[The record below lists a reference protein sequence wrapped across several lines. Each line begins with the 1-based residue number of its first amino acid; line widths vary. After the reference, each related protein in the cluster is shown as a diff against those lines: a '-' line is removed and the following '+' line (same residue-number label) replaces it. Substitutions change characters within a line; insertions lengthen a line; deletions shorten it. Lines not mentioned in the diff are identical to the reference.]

1 MVLKIAFRNVFRQK
15 RRTLL
20 TALTMFG
27 GFTLCS
33 FSVAWMD
40 GTYNSVI
47 DMFTRNRLG
56 HIQIHHNEYRD
67 RPSLYRNIAD
77 YEAVGRVLDGVEG
90 VEAWAPRIFTAGLA
104 SVGARTAGVQIVGV
118 DPVRETET
126 TRFDRKIQ
134 TGRGFSD
141 GSSYEA
147 LLGKG
152 LAKRLDAEIGDDVVI
167 VSQGADGSIA
177 NERYAVVGTI
187 DSGNDM
193 SDQMTM
199 YLSLGIAQELLVLEG
214 KVHEIA
220 IVADDINRLYR
231 QSDRIAAALG
241 DPRLAVEPWQVFAKS
256 FYDAMTADQKGN
268 WISIVVITMLVAI
281 GVLNTVLMNVLERTR
296 EYGLMRAMGTSPAT
310 VFSLVI
316 IEVVVMAIMSVIVAG
331 IVSYILNYSL
341 ASGGGI
347 PMPVEIEYGGVTFD
361 SMNTEVNTRSYLIP
375 LFCVVSSAVFISIF
389 PAIKAARTRPAVA
402 MRSH

>member
-1 MVLKIAFRNVFRQK
+1 MVLKIAFRNVFRQR

-27 GFTLCS
+27 GFVLCS
-33 FSVAWMD
+33 FSIAFTD
-40 GTYNSVI
+40 GTYNNVI
-47 DMFTRNRLG
+47 DMFTRNQLG
-56 HIQIHHNEYRD
+56 HIQIHHGEYRD
-67 RPSLYRNIAD
+67 RPSLYRNITNYD
-77 YEAVGRVLDGVEG
+77 AVGRVLDDVEG
-90 VEAWAPRIFTAGLA
+90 VASWAPRVFTAGLA
-104 SVGARTAGVQIVGV
+104 SVGTRTAGVQIIGIN
-118 DPVRETET
+118 PARETET
-126 TRFDRKIQ
+126 TRFDKKIE

-152 LAKRLDAEIGDDVVI
+152 LANRLDAEIGDDVVI

-177 NERYAVVGTI
+177 NERYTYVGTI
-187 DSGNDM
+187 DSGDAM
-193 SDQMTM
+193 SDQVTM

-220 IVADDINRLYR
+220 IVADDVNRLYR
-231 QSDRIAAALG
+231 QSDRITAALG
-241 DPRLAVEPWQVFAKS
+241 DPQLAVEPWQVFAKS
-256 FYDAMTADQKGN
+256 FYDAMTADQKGG

-296 EYGLMRAMGTSPAT
+296 EYGLMRAMGTSPAS

-316 IEVVVMAIMSVIVAG
+316 IEVIVMAVMTVIVAC
-331 IVSYILNYSL
+331 IVSYVLNYSL
-341 ASGGGI
+341 SSVGI
-347 PMPVEIEYGGVTFD
+347 PMPLEIEYGGVSFN
-361 SMNTEVNTRSYLIP
+361 SMNTEINTRSYLIP
-375 LFCVVSSAVFISIF
+375 LFCVVFSAAFISIF

>member
-1 MVLKIAFRNVFRQK
+1 MVLKIAFRNVFRQR

-27 GFTLCS
+27 GFVLCS
-33 FSVAWMD
+33 FSIAFTD
-40 GTYNSVI
+40 GTYNNVI
-47 DMFTRNRLG
+47 DMFTRNQLG
-56 HIQIHHNEYRD
+56 HIQIHHSEYRD

-90 VEAWAPRIFTAGLA
+90 VAAWAPRIFTAGLA
-104 SVGARTAGVQIVGV
+104 SVGTRTTGVQIIGV
-118 DPVRETET
+118 DPARETEA
-126 TRFDRKIQ
+126 TRFDKKIQ

-177 NERYAVVGTI
+177 NERYTFVGTI
-187 DSGNDM
+187 DSGDAM
-193 SDQMTM
+193 RDQTTM

-214 KVHEIA
+214 RVHEIA

-241 DPRLAVEPWQVFAKS
+241 DAQLAVEPWQVFAKT
-256 FYDAMTADQKGN
+256 FYDAMTADQKGG
-268 WISIVVITMLVAI
+268 WISIVVITALVAI

-296 EYGLMRAMGTSPAT
+296 EYGLMRAMGTSPAS

-316 IEVVVMAIMSVIVAG
+316 IEVIVMAVMTVIVAS
-331 IVSYILNYSL
+331 IVSYILNYSV
-341 ASGGGI
+341 SFVGI
-347 PMPVEIEYGGVTFD
+347 PMPVEIEYGGVSFN
-361 SMNTEVNTRSYLIP
+361 SMNTEINTRSYLIP
-375 LFCVVSSAVFISIF
+375 LFCVVFSAAFISIF

-402 MRSH
+402 MRYH